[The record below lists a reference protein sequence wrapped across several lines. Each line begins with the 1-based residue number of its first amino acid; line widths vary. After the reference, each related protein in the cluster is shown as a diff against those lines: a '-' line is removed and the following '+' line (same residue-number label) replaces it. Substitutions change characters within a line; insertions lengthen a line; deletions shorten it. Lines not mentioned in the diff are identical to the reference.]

1 MEEPIKIGC
10 IGPSDSLEVIQEVV
24 AQYYPG
30 VALTPYVEEE
40 VSNAGNSL
48 DQCRNENRGVLFTG
62 IGIQESAKT
71 MGDLAIPHEHIP
83 RGGYSLMRVLWEIF
97 RHDKSISRISID
109 VVDGAIIQDTVGELG
124 LVFKKIHSMPFA
136 AHLNEEAYLKRH
148 LELYHGGKVDALI
161 SGFGAVYENLKQKG
175 LPVFRLYP
183 CRIQIRECMD
193 KLLARITASNLKSA
207 GIAVQIIH
215 LGGLRQDS
223 VNQYDDLKKHG
234 EFNLELLEY
243 ARSLQGSLFNIG
255 KEFLIYSTRGVI
267 LTRAHRSHFQRLLDW
282 GNQRK
287 IIITS
292 GIGLGIT
299 AFEAEKS
306 ARKALANAFNQKQ
319 SCVFMVNQDR
329 IRGPLGNEKELDYP
343 IRTSE
348 PGDLDMAGK
357 VGITP
362 GYLAKIRAL
371 MAKTEKDTFD
381 ANDLALC
388 LGISERSAR
397 RILKKFVDSGFGCLQ
412 GKETG
417 SQVGRPKN
425 LIQLKI

>member
-1 MEEPIKIGC
+1 MEKSIKIGC
-10 IGPSDSLEVIQEVV
+10 IGPSDSIEVIQEVV

-40 VSNAGNSL
+40 VSNAGNPL
-48 DQCRNENRGVLFTG
+48 NQCRNENSGVLFTG
-62 IGIQESAKT
+62 IGIQESAKA
-71 MGDLAIPHEHIP
+71 MGDVAIPHEHIP
-83 RGGYSLMRVLWEIF
+83 RGGYSLIRALWDIF
-97 RHDKSISRISID
+97 RHDKNISRISID
-109 VVDGAIIQDTVGELG
+109 VVDEDIIQDTIRELG
-124 LVFKKIHSMPFA
+124 VTFKKIHSMPFA
-136 AHLNEEAYLKRH
+136 FHLDEEAYQKRH
-148 LELYHGGKVDALI
+148 LKLYDTGKVDALI

-183 CRIQIRECMD
+183 SRIQIRERMD
-193 KLLARITASNLKSA
+193 RLLAKITASNLKSA

-215 LGGLRQDS
+215 LGGLRHDS
-223 VNQYDDLKKHG
+223 VNQYDDLKKRG
-234 EFNLELLEY
+234 EFYLELLEY

-255 KEFLIYSTRGVI
+255 NEFLIYSTRGVI
-267 LTRAHRSHFQRLLDW
+267 RTRLHMAHFQRLLDW

-287 IIITS
+287 IIIAS

-348 PGDLDMAGK
+348 PRDLDMADK
-357 VGITP
+357 IGITP

-381 ANDLALC
+381 AHDLALC

-397 RILKKFVDSGFGCLQ
+397 RILKKIVDSGFGCIQ

-425 LIQLKI
+425 LIQLRI